1 MAALQLVPQIS
12 LRNILFTTDFSGY
25 AERALPYAVGLAR
38 HYGATV
44 FVAHAIPPEP
54 RHAIPL
60 EPMPS
65 ELDELRFCAQRTMD
79 TFVRSAPLAG
89 VRYEVVLQKGATEI
103 VFQEM
108 VKKHGIDL
116 VVIATHGRAG
126 LKKLLLGSVAEEIF
140 RSVSCPVLAIGP
152 DVKRNEI
159 AGGKLRQLLYAC
171 DLSAASLQAL
181 PYALGL
187 AVHYGARLSC
197 VHVIEEITALPL
209 YYRDQVLRDARQELE
224 KQVPSNA
231 GLSREPQSIVVT
243 GEPAEKILELA
254 RDLDAGLIVM
264 GARHQGSARLMA
276 HLPWACAHQVVCHA
290 GCPVLTVRAGPQ

>member
-12 LRNILFTTDFSGY
+12 LRNILFTTDFSDY

-44 FVAHAIPPEP
+44 FMAHAIPREP
-54 RHAIPL
+54 RRPLPL
-60 EPMPS
+60 EPMPA
-65 ELDELRFCAQRTMD
+65 ELDELRFQAQHAMHS
-79 TFVRSAPLAG
+79 FVRSAPLAG
-89 VRYEVVLQKGATEI
+89 VHYEVVLERGDTESVFEDMVQKHH
-103 VFQEM
+103 V
-108 VKKHGIDL
+108 DL

-140 RSVSCPVLAIGP
+140 RSVSCPVLTVGP

-159 AGGKLRQLLYAC
+159 AGGTLRHVLYAC
-171 DLSAASLQAL
+171 DFTPASLHAL

-187 AVHYGARLSC
+187 AVNYGARLTC
-197 VHVIEEITALPL
+197 VHVIQEITALPL
-209 YYRDQVLRDARQELE
+209 YYRDQALRDARLELK
-224 KQVPSNA
+224 KQVPRNA
-231 GLSREPQSIVVT
+231 GLAHGPQMAVVT

-264 GARHQGSARLMA
+264 GARHQGSARLIS

-290 GCPVLTVRAGPQ
+290 SCPVLTVRAGPQ